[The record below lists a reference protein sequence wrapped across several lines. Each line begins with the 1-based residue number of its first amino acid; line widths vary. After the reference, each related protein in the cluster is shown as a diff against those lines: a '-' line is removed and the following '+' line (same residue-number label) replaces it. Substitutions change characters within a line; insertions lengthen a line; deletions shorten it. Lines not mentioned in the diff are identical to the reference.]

1 MDYHNRVCELGEAL
15 ISAMENNDEELVKIL
30 NQKEK
35 ELDKMAEALRR
46 EHVERLSKGIC
57 HPGSGVLFVDLI
69 SNMERIVAYV
79 QKIGN
84 ETVELSGF

>member
-1 MDYHNRVCELGEAL
+1 MSMIY
-15 ISAMENNDEELVKIL
+15 SM